1 MLWGIKYF
9 KMYLDNGLKF
19 KLITDYSAL
28 TWLMKNKKP
37 PGRLARW
44 VMYLQAFDFEVLHRK
59 GKAHRK
65 VDALSQPAFMNSRNV
80 SETEDNEDNS
90 T

>member
-19 KLITDYSAL
+19 KLITDHSAL
-28 TWLMKNKKP
+28 TWLMKIKEP
-37 PGRLARW
+37 TGRLARW

-59 GKAHRK
+59 GKAH
-65 VDALSQPAFMNSRNV
+65 
-80 SETEDNEDNS
+80 
-90 T
+90 